1 LQRKAGLNL
10 LHGALARAMELKL
23 GDCALAIFPTVKGL
37 ASELPEL
44 EAAWVAARPQAL

>member
-1 LQRKAGLNL
+1 
-10 LHGALARAMELKL
+10 MELKL

-44 EAAWVAARPQAL
+44 EAA